1 VVLEWDDN
9 PCDCDIVQRFST
21 AREKSCEMVNLW
33 WGMQVEI
40 EATKQEVEH
49 MVELFKSEIESVS
62 RIAAG
67 GLKLLQLHGT
77 IGQNAIDQLSYF
89 GKQNFT

>member
-9 PCDCDIVQRFST
+9 PCDCDIVQSFST
-21 AREKSCEMVNLW
+21 EMVNLW
-33 WGMQVEI
+33 WGMQVEV

>member
-1 VVLEWDDN
+1 
-9 PCDCDIVQRFST
+9 
-21 AREKSCEMVNLW
+21 
-33 WGMQVEI
+33 
-40 EATKQEVEH
+40 